1 MISARPPLA
10 ASSARP
16 DSPVAI
22 LGVFDFTPE
31 AAAFDHGSP
40 ALREILRLA
49 GLRREALARTGL
61 ILKIGADKDPE
72 DAAAQIRR
80 ALGLGG
86 PTICLPEADDAEI
99 CGLAAACLRAGQASA
114 MLAGGPAAGEDA
126 AGIALFKLFDLSLR
140 DGDRALGLLEPDQA
154 RPPRRPPFR
163 LDDLGALR
171 LWPIQAPDR
180 AGMREALENL
190 ERELESGADLARAH
204 RARLAA
210 WTPAARL
217 PTAALLGRSR
227 AEIRAEARALR
238 RALAGETPPA
248 FWSGEGGSAYVARP
262 LGPRAPVAFVHA
274 GGLEEE
280 TLHGARISAPLPPA
294 RRAREE
300 SLDGLKISARLARL
314 LTEGLGIAPNFAFG
328 HGLGEVGML
337 AAAGV
342 WGPQADPGAA
352 LRASDLVAR
361 GLSGPKLMARRY
373 FGHDEETPE
382 SEIWA
387 AARLTVEAGA
397 ALEAAARRD
406 DVFMLSLDSPNSVV
420 AAGAPEALAR
430 FAADLGAEAR
440 PAPDSAARIL
450 HCELARMGFSEAAA
464 LFRQSSRA
472 PSDGATRLS
481 ARDFRP
487 IRDWS
492 PAGLSWAL
500 AEILCAPA
508 DFRSLTKAA
517 HEAGA
522 RIFVECGP
530 GIGAA
535 GWISETLDGLPHAA
549 VALQTPGLAPERA
562 FWSAMA
568 RLMAEGIR
576 LDPAALAEGPQTA
589 PRAFGPGLPALAFGP
604 EPRRAPTE
612 ARRAAARRTA
622 RRIWAP
628 ALAEAEAAHAFFERT
643 RQALSL
649 GLGVEKEGPRFGPQ
663 AEGWMRKWAAED
675 LT

>member
-1 MISARPPLA
+1 MTSLPSAVGPEA
-10 ASSARP
+10 
-16 DSPVAI
+16 PVAI

-40 ALREILRLA
+40 ALREILRQA

-61 ILKIGADKDPE
+61 ILKIAPDKDPE
-72 DAAAQIRR
+72 AAAAQIRR

-86 PTICLPEADDAEI
+86 PTICLPDATDAEI
-99 CGLAAACLRAGQASA
+99 CGLAAACLRAGQALA

-126 AGIALFKLFDLSLR
+126 AGIALFKRLDRVLR
-140 DGDRALGLLEPDQA
+140 DGDRVLGLLEPDQA
-154 RPPRRPPFR
+154 RPPRRPPRR
-163 LDDLGALR
+163 LDDLGVLR
-171 LWPIQAPDR
+171 LWPVQAPDR
-180 AGMREALENL
+180 AGMVEALENL
-190 ERELESGADLARAH
+190 ERELESGADLERAH
-204 RARLAA
+204 RARLAV
-210 WTPAARL
+210 WRPTARL
-217 PTAALLGRSR
+217 PTAALLGRRR
-227 AEIRAEARALR
+227 AEVVAEARALR
-238 RALAGETPPA
+238 RALAEAPA

-262 LGPRAPVAFVHA
+262 LGPAAPVAFVHA

-280 TLHGARISAPLPPA
+280 VLHGARLSEPLPPA

-300 SLDGLKISARLARL
+300 MLDGLKISGRLARL
-314 LTEGLGIAPNFAFG
+314 LAEGLGIAPRFAFG
-328 HGLGEVGML
+328 HGLGEIGML

-352 LRASDLVAR
+352 LRGSDLVAR
-361 GLSGPKLMARRY
+361 GLSGPKLLARRY
-373 FGHDEETPE
+373 FGLGEETPD
-382 SEIWA
+382 SGIWA
-387 AARLTVEAGA
+387 AVRLDVEAGA

-406 DVFMLSLDSPNSVV
+406 DVFMLSLDSPRSAV
-420 AAGAPEALAR
+420 AAGAPEALER

-440 PAPDSAARIL
+440 PEPEAARRIL
-450 HCELARMGFSEAAA
+450 HCDLARMGFSEAAA
-464 LFRQSSRA
+464 LFRQASRA
-472 PSDGATRLS
+472 PADGVIRLS

-508 DFRSLTKAA
+508 DFRRLTKAA

-535 GWISETLDGLPHAA
+535 GWICETLEGLPHAA
-549 VALQTPGLAPERA
+549 VTLQTPGVAPERA
-562 FWSAMA
+562 FWSALA
-568 RLMAEGIR
+568 RLMAEGVR
-576 LDPAALAEGPQTA
+576 LDPAALAEGPQAT
-589 PRAFGPGLPALAFGP
+589 PRAFGPGLPALAGRP
-604 EPRRAPTE
+604 EPRRAFPE
-612 ARRAAARRTA
+612 PRRAAARRTA
-622 RRIWAP
+622 RRLWAP
-628 ALAEAEAAHAFFERT
+628 ALAEAQEADRIFERT

-649 GLGVEKEGPRFGPQ
+649 GLGAPEEGPRFGPQ